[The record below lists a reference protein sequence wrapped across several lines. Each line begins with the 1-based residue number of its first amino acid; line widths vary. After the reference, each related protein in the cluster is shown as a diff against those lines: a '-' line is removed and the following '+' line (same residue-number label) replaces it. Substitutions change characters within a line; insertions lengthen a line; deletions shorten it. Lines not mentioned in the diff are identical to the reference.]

1 MAGPWQFWDQD
12 PAPESRAHITNYRKS
27 PSDTIFFQDSPGV
40 VAGTLFAD
48 ALNVHEATGLTPSQL
63 QARVAKLEAAL
74 AAEREACASIC
85 DEMAEHWSA
94 YKDSA
99 LLNGDV
105 ELSNTASGEPRAAA
119 ALASLIR
126 GRA

>member
-1 MAGPWQFWDQD
+1 MKPVLGKELVRTLNAKHG
-12 PAPESRAHITNYRKS
+12 Y
-27 PSDTIFFQDSPGV
+27 FQY
-40 VAGTLFAD
+40 AD
-48 ALNVHEATGLTPSQL
+48 AQGDVSVAFANEAVELFLGLSVEATKAYEATGLTPSQL
-63 QARVAKLEAAL
+63 QARVAELEAAL
-74 AAEREACASIC
+74 AAEREACAAIC